1 MSGSLDLI
9 LNPGDPLNKGFKM
22 REVMSSSLNYAR
34 RFWLQCGSDT
44 GGKGAGYSLQKND
57 ISYRGY
63 DKNWLE
69 LIRSKMVENLTSSR
83 L

>member
-1 MSGSLDLI
+1 MSL
-9 LNPGDPLNKGFKM
+9 
-22 REVMSSSLNYAR
+22 SLNYTR

-44 GGKGAGYSLQKND
+44 GRKGEGYSLQKND
-57 ISYRGY
+57 MSYRGY